1 MSPASLVLD
10 LVERVWNG
18 GDLRA
23 LPEYFADPFEHDN
36 GTGTLAEL
44 LAWHQEEAQAW
55 AGTTYAVLD
64 CVAAADAVA
73 LRWRA
78 SSTQVGPW
86 GSVQSTGRRFE
97 WVGAHFFR
105 VEDGRI
111 VAMHALVD
119 RFGKAMQLGVRVTPP
134 GAPPDDPGAG
144 PGADPGNDEGAG
156 R

>member
-1 MSPASLVLD
+1 MTPASLVLD

-18 GDLRA
+18 GDLAA
-23 LPEYFADPFEHDN
+23 LPDYFADPFEHDD
-36 GTGTLAEL
+36 GTGTVEQLV
-44 LAWHQEEAQAW
+44 AWHRDDAETW

-64 CVAAADAVA
+64 CVAGDDAVA

-78 SSTQVGPW
+78 SSTHVGPW
-86 GSVQSTGRRFE
+86 GSVPSTGRQVE

-111 VAMHALVD
+111 VAMHALAD
-119 RFGKAMQLGVRVTPP
+119 RFDKAMQPGVPLTPP
-134 GAPPDDPGAG
+134 DAPPEDPG
-144 PGADPGNDEGAG
+144 DDEGAG